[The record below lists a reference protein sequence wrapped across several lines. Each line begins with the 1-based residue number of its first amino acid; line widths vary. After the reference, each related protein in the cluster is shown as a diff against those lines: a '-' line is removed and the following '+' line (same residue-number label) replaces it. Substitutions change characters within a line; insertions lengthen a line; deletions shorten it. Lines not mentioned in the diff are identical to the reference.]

1 MKLDPLVHATP
12 SWMGG
17 ADDAGGIVVSS
28 RVRLARNLAGYPFP
42 GRITPGQQQ
51 QVLEAVLTAARNSR
65 SLGDATFFPMRGLG
79 DSERRLLVE
88 RHLISPALAEDKGGG
103 VLYNRDESLSVM
115 INEED
120 HLRLQAICPGTRG
133 GEAWSAVSSF
143 DDELLGALA
152 CAHDPDLGFLT
163 ACPTNTGTGL
173 RISILIHLPGLV
185 LSDEMERVLQGL
197 GQLSFAVRGVYG
209 EGSNAAGN
217 LFQVSNQATLG
228 MAEGEIVDSLVAIAS
243 KLIECERDA
252 QESLMQ
258 EARAQV
264 EDKVWRAWGLLCN
277 ARVLSSQE
285 FMNLLS
291 AVRLGRTLGLV
302 GGLSSSFLNQ
312 LMIATQP
319 SHLRAEAGRAL
330 EPEER
335 DLRRA
340 DLVRRRM
347 AEAGKPPIR
356 GRLGGPLTPIGPLRS
371 LISTAE
377 KPRRLL

>member
-1 MKLDPLVHATP
+1 MKLASLVGATP
-12 SWMGG
+12 SWMSGG
-17 ADDAGGIVVSS
+17 GDAGGIVVSS
-28 RVRLARNLAGYPFP
+28 RVRLARNLKDYPFST
-42 GRITPGQQQ
+42 GITQQQ
-51 QVLEAVLTAARNSR
+51 QQRVIEEVRAAAEGNASMGEARFFAMSD
-65 SLGDATFFPMRGLG
+65 LGE
-79 DSERRLLVE
+79 SERRLLVE
-88 RHLISPALAEDKGGG
+88 RHLISPALAEEKGERG
-103 VLYNRDESLSVM
+103 VLFNRDESLSVM

-133 GEAWSAVSSF
+133 REAWSVISSF
-143 DDELLGALA
+143 DDELLESLA
-152 CAHDPDLGFLT
+152 CARDPALGYLT

-173 RISILIHLPGLV
+173 RISVLIHLPALV
-185 LSDEMERVLQGL
+185 LTEEMERVLQGL

-228 MAEGEIVDSLVAIAS
+228 TSEGELVDSLIAITN

-252 QESLMQ
+252 QECLME

-264 EDKVWRAWGLLCN
+264 EDKVWRAWGLLSN

-291 AVRLGRTLGLV
+291 AVRLGHTLGLV
-302 GGLSSSFLNQ
+302 GGLSSSFLNH

-319 SHLRAEAGRAL
+319 SHLRAEAGREL
-330 EPEER
+330 EAGER

-347 AEAGKPPIR
+347 AEAGNPCD
-356 GRLGGPLTPIGPLRS
+356 GGLS
-371 LISTAE
+371 
-377 KPRRLL
+377 